1 MDERA
6 ALGPNK
12 FLDIEGGERATT
24 NRIPI
29 KIVSV
34 IQGVGLFLA
43 QLQKPLF
50 PKSGWHYRA
59 MLDFLRTEMHPIKN
73 HDYLIIPKEEADY
86 GMFVFAYNPKEQSWI
101 RLVKINDFFLSI
113 FFSGKVI
120 DIYSGVTVVDVDRGE
135 IFKPQSPLYT
145 WSEESINS
153 AFPDHPGGQLV
164 SHLINSHFTDAL
176 LQLLQPELT
185 VACRLKVYVDSGA
198 PRPMI
203 PQAGRKY
210 FTDAEIVAFRKYVE
224 AMEKNNVKFEM
235 TACEDREVRS
245 Q

>member
-50 PKSGWHYRA
+50 PKSKWHYRA

-86 GMFVFAYNPKEQSWI
+86 GMFVFTYNPKEQSWI
-101 RLVKINDFFLSI
+101 RLVKI
-113 FFSGKVI
+113 
-120 DIYSGVTVVDVDRGE
+120 
-135 IFKPQSPLYT
+135 
-145 WSEESINS
+145 
-153 AFPDHPGGQLV
+153 
-164 SHLINSHFTDAL
+164 
-176 LQLLQPELT
+176 
-185 VACRLKVYVDSGA
+185 
-198 PRPMI
+198 
-203 PQAGRKY
+203 
-210 FTDAEIVAFRKYVE
+210 
-224 AMEKNNVKFEM
+224 
-235 TACEDREVRS
+235 
-245 Q
+245 